1 MEKCEKGHLNCTSST
16 EEKQLESF
24 NSSELDDAMNEL
36 LTQDPEEP
44 GKNIS
49 ITTEEDLLDMMDEKP
64 ETRHAM
70 KKLKFY
76 TTKKILRRAKY
87 LRERN
92 YNVVHGSRN
101 SPKVPSNQ
109 LTHTSNARNE
119 RATVDKLL
127 RFKTSET
134 LNKLDEQTSQ
144 KIQNVI
150 KSGNL
155 TVQRLKTSE
164 ISDDIKHK
172 FTLIDKTK
180 FITPSS
186 YELSQSSL
194 APESFPK
201 AIVYP
206 DTKKVN
212 VQNLKAADHAKMSFN
227 EVFTKATEEQIKT
240 TKSIDQAASKTE
252 SAIKPKVRV
261 LTPKSKKISKV
272 TDVEN
277 ESTKSEPFKYLI
289 PQNLL
294 ASKNSKLCVNSNK
307 NDSNASTSKSDS
319 SSISSESSENLSYT
333 HSVIPERPQINYDL
347 IDALAD
353 YRVIAKY
360 LFNKLNVPTIDF
372 DATDDYINLYK
383 LSRN

>member
-1 MEKCEKGHLNCTSST
+1 MEKCEK
-16 EEKQLESF
+16 EQLEGF

-36 LTQDPEEP
+36 LTQDTEES

-64 ETRHAM
+64 ETIHGM
-70 KKLKFY
+70 QKLKFY
-76 TTKKILRRAKY
+76 TAKKILRRAKY
-87 LRERN
+87 SREKN
-92 YNVVHGSRN
+92 YYIIHGSRN
-101 SPKVPSNQ
+101 SSKMPSNQ
-109 LTHTSNARNE
+109 LAHTRNT
-119 RATVDKLL
+119 TVEKLL
-127 RFKTSET
+127 RVKASET

-144 KIQNVI
+144 KIKNVI
-150 KSGNL
+150 NSGDL
-155 TVQRLKTSE
+155 TVQRLKR
-164 ISDDIKHK
+164 SDIRNDSKHE

-194 APESFPK
+194 TPDSFPK

-212 VQNLKAADHAKMSFN
+212 VQNVKAAEQAKMSFN
-227 EVFTKATEEQIKT
+227 EVFTKATEEQIKS
-240 TKSIDQAASKTE
+240 TKSIDQTASKTD
-252 SAIKPKVRV
+252 SPIKPKVRV
-261 LTPKSKKISKV
+261 LTPKSKKSSKA

-277 ESTKSEPFKYLI
+277 DSKPEPFKYLI

-294 ASKNSKLCVNSNK
+294 ASKNTKLCVNSNK

-319 SSISSESSENLSYT
+319 SSISSESSENLNHT

-347 IDALAD
+347 IDSLAD

-372 DATDDYINLYK
+372 DGTDDYINLYK